1 MSETQND
8 QKELELI
15 KVQESADGSAVIELP
30 ADLAPEP
37 EEAKPAET
45 AAQTDS
51 DGSDE
56 EDDAAEEAEIAA
68 NGAVD
73 PEQEAIRAA
82 KRAKRRAR
90 KDYHRQVEAEKSI
103 RLEQLQRQNQ
113 DLLERLSILEKKT
126 HGSDLARIDAS
137 IKEQEDRINFAKQ
150 KIAEAVEAQNGS
162 MVTSAQ
168 DMLYEARRNLEALQ
182 SFKKRAVAP
191 APQRTIQ
198 PPDPVI
204 ARYAQN
210 WMAEHPWYNP
220 NGKDPDSRVALAI
233 DNALTEEGYD
243 PKSTDY
249 WQELDSRLQRYLPH
263 RYTDEADEKPAQRKP
278 RAVVTGS
285 GRENATSSGNR
296 PGTFTLT
303 PEQVRAMKDAGMWDD
318 PQKRAKM
325 IKRYAENARQ
335 QRS

>member
-1 MSETQND
+1 MSETEKE

-15 KVQESADGSAVIELP
+15 KVQETADGSAVIELP
-30 ADLAPEP
+30 ADLAPEQEEEKVAVKPP
-37 EEAKPAET
+37 ETE
-45 AAQTDS
+45 S

-56 EDDAAEEAEIAA
+56 DDEAQAEAEIAA
-68 NGAVD
+68 NGSVD

-90 KDYHRQVEAEKSI
+90 KEYHRQVDAEKSI
-103 RLEQLQRQNQ
+103 RMEQLQRQNQ
-113 DLLERLSILEKKT
+113 ELLERLSILEKKT

-137 IKEQEDRINFAKQ
+137 IKEQEDRIAFAKQ
-150 KIAEAVEAQNGS
+150 KVAQAVEAQDGAL
-162 MVTSAQ
+162 VTSAQ

-182 SFKKRAVAP
+182 NFKKRVVAP

-198 PPDPVI
+198 APDPVI
-204 ARYAQN
+204 TRYARE
-210 WMAEHPWYNP
+210 WMENNPWYNP
-220 NGKDPDSRVALAI
+220 SGRDPDSRIALTL
-233 DNALTEEGYD
+233 DNALHEEGFD
-243 PKSTDY
+243 PKSPEY
-249 WQELDSRLQRYLPH
+249 WDELTSRLRKYLPH
-263 RYTDEADEKPAQRKP
+263 RYTDDADDKPVQRKP

-285 GRENATSSGNR
+285 GRENATSSGNK
-296 PGTFTLT
+296 PGTFTLS
-303 PEQVRAMKDAGMWDD
+303 PDQVRAMKDAGMWDD

>member
-8 QKELELI
+8 QKELDLI
-15 KVQESADGSAVIELP
+15 KVSEAADGSAVIELP
-30 ADLAPEP
+30 ADLAPVQ
-37 EEAKPAET
+37 EEAKPAPVVQET
-45 AAQTDS
+45 DHE
-51 DGSDE
+51 GSDE
-56 EDDAAEEAEIAA
+56 EDDEEEEAEIAA
-68 NGAVD
+68 TGSVD
-73 PEQEAIRAA
+73 PQQQAIREAR
-82 KRAKRRAR
+82 RAKRKAR
-90 KDYHRQVEAEKSI
+90 KETRKQAEIERSLRAQQI
-103 RLEQLQRQNQ
+103 ERENQ
-113 DLLERLSILEKKT
+113 ELRERVAILEKKT
-126 HGSDLARIDAS
+126 HGADLARIDAS
-137 IKEQEDRINFAKQ
+137 IAEQENKIAFAKQ

-182 SFKKRAVAP
+182 NFKKRAVAP
-191 APQRTIQ
+191 TPQRTIQ

-204 ARYAQN
+204 ARHAQN
-210 WMAEHPWYNP
+210 WMADNPWYNP
-220 NGKDPDSRVALAI
+220 NGKDPDSRVALTI

-243 PKSTDY
+243 PKTAEY
-249 WQELDSRLQRYLPH
+249 WDELDSRLQKYLPH
-263 RYTDEADEKPAQRKP
+263 RYTDVADEKPVQRKP

-296 PGTFTLT
+296 PGTFTLS
-303 PEQVRAMKDAGMWDD
+303 PDQVRAMKDAGMWDD

>member
-15 KVQESADGSAVIELP
+15 KVSEAADGSAVIELP
-30 ADLAPEP
+30 ADLAPEQ
-37 EEAKPAET
+37 EEEKTAP
-45 AAQTDS
+45 AAQEIDH

-56 EDDAAEEAEIAA
+56 EDDEEEAAEIAA
-68 NGAVD
+68 NGSVD
-73 PEQEAIRAA
+73 PQQQAIRDA

-90 KDYHRQVEAEKSI
+90 KEVRKQAEVERSLRAQQVERE
-103 RLEQLQRQNQ
+103 NQ
-113 DLLERLSILEKKT
+113 ELRERVAILEKKT
-126 HGSDLARIDAS
+126 HGADLARIDAS
-137 IKEQEDRINFAKQ
+137 ITEQENRVAFAKQ
-150 KIAEAVEAQNGS
+150 KIAEAVEAQNGA

-182 SFKKRAVAP
+182 NFKKRVVSP
-191 APQRTIQ
+191 TPQRTIA

-204 ARYAQN
+204 ARHAQN
-210 WMAEHPWYNP
+210 WIANNPWYNP
-220 NGKDPDSRVALAI
+220 NGKDPDSRVALTI

-243 PKSTDY
+243 PKSADY

-263 RYTDEADEKPAQRKP
+263 RYTDDVDEKPVQRKP

-285 GRENATSSGNR
+285 GRENATSTGNR
-296 PGTFTLT
+296 PGTFTLSA
-303 PEQVRAMKDAGMWDD
+303 EQVRAMKDAGMWDD